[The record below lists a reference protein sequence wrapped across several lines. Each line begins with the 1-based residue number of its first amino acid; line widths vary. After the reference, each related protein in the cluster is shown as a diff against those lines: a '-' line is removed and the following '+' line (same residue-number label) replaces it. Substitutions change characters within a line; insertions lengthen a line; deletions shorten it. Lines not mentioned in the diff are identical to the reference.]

1 MTDKSVYRDY
11 YSKKAAGMEINE
23 RNAGTLIDFYGSIK
37 ELEKMDEVVIN
48 MINEDL
54 EEGIRCGDI
63 GEIYHEFWK
72 K

>member
-1 MTDKSVYRDY
+1 
-11 YSKKAAGMEINE
+11 MEINE